1 MLKVFLL
8 LRRGLCLTC
17 FFGAGDIVWLIS
29 KGLKF
34 SSFLPLSRMQYHVWG
49 VVVVEVAEK
58 LVDKASSVVY
68 HDAILF
74 NIRDIHYTAILIDV
88 MRYKQAPEQL
98 RLPSSKY
105 LQPTEKITNTY
116 F

>member
-29 KGLKF
+29 KGLKL

-49 VVVVEVAEK
+49 VVVVVVAGK

-74 NIRDIHYTAILIDV
+74 DIRDIHYTAILIDV
-88 MRYKQAPEQL
+88 MRYKQVPEQL

-105 LQPTEKITNTY
+105 RQQKK
-116 F
+116 